1 MKKTIKAIISLACA
15 ALVTANP
22 ALVASHGVSETADEV
37 TEIIQRPMDK
47 RYAKRIIKTSDP
59 KFFHTD
65 EAIRIGDQIL
75 LWQRDTGGWP
85 KNVDMVSPMSD
96 EQKAVVVAEKSR
108 KDDSTTD
115 NDATTIQLSYL
126 ARLYKA
132 TGEPLYKE
140 AIQKGVDYLLSGQYD
155 NGGWPQFWPE
165 MRDYQMHI
173 TYNDDAMVNIMTLLR
188 DISVGTSPYDCEL
201 CDDSLKQRMI
211 SAFDK
216 GVECILA
223 TQIVVNGQPTVWC
236 QQHDRETL
244 APAKARAYELPSY
257 CSQESAAIVRL
268 LMDIPNP
275 DRRIVEAVDGAMKW
289 FEKNRV
295 KGVIYTRVNIN
306 GEWQASLIDN
316 PADDTPVWARFY
328 DLENCLPFV
337 CDRDGIPRLHLEE
350 IGEER
355 RNGYAWYNNR
365 PAELFPIYNEWK
377 SRL

>member
-1 MKKTIKAIISLACA
+1 MKINLKTILLISFI
-15 ALVTANP
+15 ALLTVCPLT
-22 ALVASHGVSETADEV
+22 VSSQNSSAGSTVDV
-37 TEIIQRPMDK
+37 SQRQKDK
-47 RYAKRIIKTSDP
+47 RTAKRIMRQSDP
-59 KFFHTD
+59 KFFLTD
-65 EAIRIGDQIL
+65 EAVRIGDQIL
-75 LWQRDTGGWP
+75 LWQRATGGWP
-85 KNVDMVSPMSD
+85 KNIDMVSPMSD
-96 EQKAVVVAEKSR
+96 EEKSEVAADKGR
-108 KDDSTTD
+108 LDDSTTD
-115 NDATTIQLSYL
+115 NDATTMQLTYL

-132 TGEPLYKE
+132 TGEKRYSDSFR
-140 AIQKGVDYLLSGQYD
+140 KGVEYLLSGQYE

-173 TYNDDAMVNIMTLLR
+173 TYNDDAMVNTMILLQ
-188 DISVGTSPYDCEL
+188 DIAAGKAPYDSDL
-201 CDDSLKQRMI
+201 CDEVLRQRMMQ
-211 SAFDK
+211 AFDK

-223 TQIVVNGQPTVWC
+223 TQIVVDGVPTVWC

-268 LMDIPNP
+268 LMEIPNP
-275 DRRIVEAVDGAMKW
+275 DQRIIEAVDGAMKW
-289 FEKNRV
+289 FEENRV
-295 KGVIYTRVNIN
+295 RNVTYTRISND
-306 GEWQASLIDN
+306 GQWQASLIDN